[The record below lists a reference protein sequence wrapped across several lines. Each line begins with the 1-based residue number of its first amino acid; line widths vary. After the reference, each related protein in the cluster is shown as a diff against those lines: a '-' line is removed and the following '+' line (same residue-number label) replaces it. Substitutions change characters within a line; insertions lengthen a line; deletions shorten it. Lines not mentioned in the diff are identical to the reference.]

1 MTNFTPNMAA
11 LGQVKY
17 LMGYNDIAGVQTTYL
32 NRRVMEYMGYSI
44 GF

>member
-1 MTNFTPNMAA
+1 MSTFTPNMVA
-11 LGQVKY
+11 LGQSRY
-17 LMGYNDIAGVQTTYL
+17 IMGYNDIAGTQTTYL